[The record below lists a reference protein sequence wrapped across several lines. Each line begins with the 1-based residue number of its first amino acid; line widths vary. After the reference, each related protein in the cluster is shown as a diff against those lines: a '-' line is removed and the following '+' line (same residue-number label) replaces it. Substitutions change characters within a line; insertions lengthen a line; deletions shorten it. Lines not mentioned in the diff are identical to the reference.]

1 VEPATTTLIILGAAV
16 LAFML
21 NRLPVGAVAIL
32 TALALYATGVL
43 EADAALSGF
52 GEPVVVFIAALFVV
66 SEGIDSTGVTAWAGQ
81 ALARRAGTNKSRVLV
96 AVMVLAAFLTA
107 LITPN
112 GAVAA
117 LIPMVV
123 MLALRIGS
131 SPSQM
136 LLPLAFAAHAGSLLA
151 LTGSPVNVIVAEASR
166 EAGGDGFGFFEYAL
180 IGLPLLVGT
189 IGLSIL
195 LGPRALPG
203 TVPTTIGPDLSRHA
217 EVLSAQ
223 YALEGGFYRLR
234 VREFSP
240 LIATRARDVD
250 LADYPGIVVVGV
262 QTSSGRPAPPD
273 HELAKDDVVVV
284 RGPSEE
290 VSHLVV
296 AAMLAVSMRPLLG
309 GPGGALLSREAGV
322 VEAVVPP
329 RSPLVGEAV
338 FPGMLR
344 GSELVIL
351 AVRRLG
357 KDLGPR
363 TVALAEGDVL
373 LVHGAWAAV
382 NSLIDDRDL
391 LLVDSPDL
399 LRRQAVPMG
408 PKAKRAIA
416 VVVGMVVLLVLGVV
430 PPPVAALLA
439 ATAMV
444 LLHVVGVQQAYRS
457 VSWQTIVLIG
467 GLIPLSTAIESSGA
481 AERIARALIDGVGQ
495 GRPYVLLIG
504 LFLLTGALG
513 QVVSNTAT
521 VLIVVPIAVAAALET
536 GVSVQPVLM
545 LVAVAGASSFLTPIA
560 TPANMMVMGA
570 GGYRFGTYWR
580 LGLPVMLLW
589 LVVSVL
595 LVPVIWPF

>member
-309 GPGGALLSREAGV
+309 GPGGSLLSREAGV